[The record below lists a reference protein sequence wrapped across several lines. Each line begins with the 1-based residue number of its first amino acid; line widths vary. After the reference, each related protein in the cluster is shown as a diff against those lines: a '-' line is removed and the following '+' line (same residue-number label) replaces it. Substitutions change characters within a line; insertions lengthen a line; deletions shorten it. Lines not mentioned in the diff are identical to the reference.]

1 MNKLRE
7 FLFNF
12 KSFNILFLIKFNSIF
27 ILELYKVIFYL
38 KKYNYYNICVKELVI
53 ICMN

>member
-7 FLFNF
+7 FLFNL
-12 KSFNILFLIKFNSIF
+12 KSFYILFLIKFNSIF
-27 ILELYKVIFYL
+27 IL